1 MSGKRRITVDEAQWN
16 VLQRQAR
23 QLKDLQVNAPKLVAD
38 LQRQTQSELDRV
50 SQQMENRQRSV
61 EQAMSALSSQTRE
74 LEAQTNRQ
82 LKQQATEMQR
92 RLTESVGELRRDTNT
107 ALVRQQQAWRSEIS
121 AERERQR
128 AALAKLESQIRR
140 REQASSQVAET
151 WLHDAG
157 VVHDVIRD
165 QMPHERF
172 APGKLA
178 ALDRRLATARDNASQ
193 GQSQAALALAQEAYH
208 DLSELRLEIELRE
221 RAWTGQHT
229 LTYQALLRLDGLAEQ
244 NARQV
249 IEAGGA
255 GNDTPVTVD
264 VDFWSEGALS
274 ELRSTVADLLA
285 RVNDTKTPLSTDD
298 LRQLEEER
306 VPELERQLT
315 DITHDAHVRMFASQ
329 LRANVAEVVAQ
340 TLDESAGYVVGDAL
354 YERQDYRRAFMA
366 KLQAA
371 NGNEIVV
378 SVAPAPDESGQC
390 VLHVLSYDYDTV
402 AEEVLDQRAR
412 TITRELQSQGIPAAD
427 QGCDVGEP
435 DPAMLDFNRVRQPA
449 GPATIPGTVV
459 PADTGR

>member
-1 MSGKRRITVDEAQWN
+1 MKPSGTSCSGRPASSRTS
-16 VLQRQAR
+16 RS
-23 QLKDLQVNAPKLVAD
+23 NAPKLVAD
-38 LQRQTQSELDRV
+38 LQRQTQSELARV

-61 EQAMSALSSQTRE
+61 EQAMSTLSSQTRD

-82 LKQQATEMQR
+82 LKQQARPRCSAGSRNPSASCAAIPTR
-92 RLTESVGELRRDTNT
+92 RWRASSRPGARRSPLSGTGSEPPWLSWNRRSGDGKGVVTGCGDLAARRRSGARRDP
-107 ALVRQQQAWRSEIS
+107 R
-121 AERERQR
+121 R
-128 AALAKLESQIRR
+128 AAARALCPGG
-140 REQASSQVAET
+140 
-151 WLHDAG
+151 AG
-157 VVHDVIRD
+157 GAGPAAGHRAG
-165 QMPHERF
+165 QCQ
-172 APGKLA
+172 PGA
-178 ALDRRLATARDNASQ
+178 VPGRA
-193 GQSQAALALAQEAYH
+193 GPGPEAYH

-229 LTYQALLRLDGLAEQ
+229 LTYQALLRLDRLAEQ

-249 IEAGGA
+249 IEAAGA

-285 RVNDTKTPLSTDD
+285 RVNDTTTPLSTDD

-315 DITHDAHVRMFASQ
+315 DITHDAHVRTVRLTAPSQ
-329 LRANVAEVVAQ
+329 RAEVVAQ
-340 TLDESAGYVVGDAL
+340 TLDESAGYVVGEAL
-354 YERQDYRRAFMA
+354 YEREDYRRAFMA

-402 AEEVLDQRAR
+402 AEEILDERAR
-412 TITRELQSQGIPAAD
+412 TITRELKSQGIPAAD
-427 QGCDVGEP
+427 QGCEVGEP
-435 DPAMLDFNRVRQPA
+435 DPAMLDFDRVRQPA
-449 GPATIPGTVV
+449 RPATIPGTVV
-459 PADTGR
+459 PADAGR